1 MLETS
6 VVLFV
11 IFIVCFIIN
20 CGYYLI
26 YYRRVATYKPITET
40 NMKKPGVSVIICAR
54 NEVENIRKFLP
65 LWMDQ
70 EYKEF
75 EVVVVNDCSYDESK
89 DVLEEFAKKYTKLKI
104 VNIEEHERYKHGKKF
119 ALTLGIKAAK
129 NEILLFSDAD
139 CQPAS
144 RHWIDQMQLA
154 YHPETEIV
162 LGFSQYFKKSGFLNF
177 FIRFETFMVGLNYLS
192 FALNK
197 QAYMGV
203 GRNLSYKKSLFF
215 ANKGF
220 ASHMHLPS
228 GDDDLFVNQTATS
241 TNTQIQI
248 HPDSF
253 VLSEP
258 KTTFSDWLHQKRR
271 HMSVGKVYKSIHKK
285 LIGLCVISGILF
297 YVCFAALIS
306 LKFSLELIIA
316 FFAIRSI
323 VQYIIIYK
331 ASRKLSSADI
341 WPFILFMDIIYH
353 FYLIILFLIK
363 PAPTQVKWR

>member
-6 VVLFV
+6 VVLFSLFV
-11 IFIVCFIIN
+11 VSFIIN

-26 YYRRVATYKPITET
+26 YYRRVAVHKTTPITNT
-40 NMKKPGVSVIICAR
+40 KKPGVSVIICAR
-54 NEVENIRKFLP
+54 NEVENIRNFLP
-65 LWMDQ
+65 FWMDQ
-70 EYKEF
+70 QYKEF

-89 DVLEEFAKKYTKLKI
+89 DVLEAFAKKYPKLKV

-139 CQPAS
+139 CKPAS
-144 RHWIDQMQLA
+144 PTWIDQMQSA
-154 YHPETEIV
+154 YQPETEIV
-162 LGFSQYFKKSGFLNF
+162 LGFSPYFKKSGFLNF

-192 FALNK
+192 FAINK

-228 GDDDLFVNQTATS
+228 GDDDLFINQTATP

-248 HPDSF
+248 HPDAHVF
-253 VLSEP
+253 SEP
-258 KTTFSDWLHQKRR
+258 KTTFSDWINQKCR
-271 HMSVGKVYKSIHKK
+271 HISVGKIYKAVHKR
-285 LIGLCVISGILF
+285 LIGLCVLSGILF
-297 YVCFAALIS
+297 YATFAALIS
-306 LKFSLELIIA
+306 INFSIELIVA
-316 FFAIRSI
+316 FFAIRLI

-331 ASRKLSSADI
+331 ASNKLSSADL
-341 WPFILFMDIIYH
+341 WPYVLFLDIIYH

-363 PAPTQVKWR
+363 PAPTKVKWR